1 MEFSAW
7 VSVVAELLIEGG
19 SLEKGKLLV
28 GEEGFDTYLVSPAGH
43 DAVKANY

>member
-19 SLEKGKLLV
+19 SLENGKVLV
-28 GEEGFDTYLVSPAGH
+28 GEEGFDTYLVSPVRYEAAIA
-43 DAVKANY
+43 DY